1 MTVVDHDPHVTGD
14 VLDTLAVVRDNA
26 LRLLAGFSTP
36 PSALRITVG
45 GVTVE
50 AEWPQSVVA
59 SAGWRPEV
67 PVAQA
72 QAPAT
77 STAPAQ
83 ILSATQADPTV
94 WQMSAPTVGVFYR
107 APEPGAKPFVDVGDQ
122 VRVGQQVGI
131 VEAMKLMIPVNAD
144 ADGTI
149 TEVLKGTGD
158 SVEYGEPLFAYLPA

>member
-1 MTVVDHDPHVTGD
+1 MTVVDHDPQVAGD

-26 LRLLAGFSTP
+26 LRLLEGFSTP

-50 AEWPQSVVA
+50 AEWPQPGVVA
-59 SAGWRPEV
+59 PGWYPEV

-72 QAPAT
+72 PPPAGPIALVQA
-77 STAPAQ
+77 
-83 ILSATQADPTV
+83 SAEPQADPAV
-94 WQMSAPTVGVFYR
+94 RQLSAPTVGVFYR
-107 APEPGAKPFVDVGDQ
+107 TPEPGAKPFVDVGDQ